1 MATFWAK
8 NGSAWLW
15 FQFWVPKISLLFIPL
30 GFIHPQEWKIRVQN
44 HKKFIFLYYWC
55 GLCELCELCESDAH
69 WCASANIGA
78 WPTLVETLFGRM
90 PFEHAVSFNTWF
102 FPNCFCKFDYIS
114 TAVIICHLWLFFE
127 RHFAYFSDW
136 IQRFFFRYLFSQ
148 QEKVTGARQL
158 SS

>member
-1 MATFWAK
+1 MYDWIKLDAILCCCWVFKLNWQILLGLELQVEELSWLFSHQWGK
-8 NGSAWLW
+8 NCLTIEE
-15 FQFWVPKISLLFIPL
+15 KIYLKIQSLNVRIL
-30 GFIHPQEWKIRVQN
+30 GVQLEFCR
-44 HKKFIFLYYWC
+44 K
-55 GLCELCELCESDAH
+55 G
-69 WCASANIGA
+69 GGGG
-78 WPTLVETLFGRM
+78 VETLFGRM

-158 SS
+158 SF